1 MGLFLA
7 KLNSKNPNIAAFYF
21 CKTQDFYFRSLKIFK
36 SARVAARSSEKSS
49 ATKCSLL
56 ADL

>member
-21 CKTQDFYFRSLKIFK
+21 CKTQDFYFRSLRFLNQ
-36 SARVAARSSEKSS
+36 REWRQEAAKKVPQQNAVS
-49 ATKCSLL
+49 
-56 ADL
+56 